1 MIENVKGRI
10 LDIFAYW
17 RVPASGDSVAY
28 REYLM
33 LSVGW
38 LGMRLATVF
47 GIAFAVNNPFTAMT
61 LHMTHKDL
69 LIFGYICTAIGYA
82 LAPLN
87 AYIIDNLRSRDGKYR
102 VFVKLAVPSGI
113 LSLFALFFPY
123 EKMGYIPMVI
133 SLFLIGQI
141 QGYVQGWYSTG
152 VSNLVFVISPNSQ
165 ERVRIMTVSSLVH
178 NFAPS
183 LTGLLIPVLS
193 DVFAN
198 GDLYNIKTYRMIYP
212 VFIVIGVAMSLTAYY
227 GVQER
232 IVVPKSRVTKIGLAD
247 ALKAVSKNK
256 LFWIKCS
263 DNWNN
268 FMEDSK
274 NVLMQWLFYYGKVGS
289 MTTYGIMDTLSY
301 NSSMWAMLAS
311 PWLINRLGKKG
322 FKLTKNI
329 LQVFI
334 TLGLALTY
342 KGKHNLFWI
351 FIFYFLNRFWET
363 TEVVDRA
370 MESDIRDYQQ
380 YISGERIDGSFGVVD
395 TYVGGAV
402 GAVTN
407 LFVPW
412 VYKRNGFDG
421 TDYSVLNVYRE
432 DGSYNSGNVLY
443 TLLDKLLVI
452 SLVGAVIDILPWFF
466 YDLSETDQKAVVR
479 VVRLRS
485 AAEDRDAGLMQD
497 DVYCEACE
505 GLAKMN
511 EYIELETQEKIKV
524 KASGMTRAQ
533 VKAVNKEISVRNE
546 EIEIAGFLN
555 RELKRYTTDFG
566 VKLTEFCRLM
576 KDDDGE
582 TDYELLA
589 YKLPEVQSKE
599 ERTLKSDA
607 INNARAI
614 KRARRMI
621 AKHPEKEVREFS
633 AEEYEKLFDLPEDTA
648 EQRREKRGL
657 IKAANRE
664 RNNYGKVM
672 KPYIWAERHILL
684 SEVYADIDSFTA
696 DYKNAR
702 KRLDEKLEAD
712 RIEAEGAAVKRK
724 TEAKLRRL
732 RKAGAASPEQTAR
745 IEMYENKMLEAQR
758 LMADGSDPDTLARLI
773 NELDAYYTGEDWKFD
788 FAADETGLL
797 PEDLPRGVL
806 SEDGIYSLLEQYR
819 ESLEESD
826 EESDKE

>member
-1 MIENVKGRI
+1 MIEKVKGFI
-10 LDIFAYW
+10 KEIFTYW
-17 RVPASGDSVAY
+17 RVPAVGNSVAY

-61 LHMTHKDL
+61 LHMTHRDL

-87 AYIIDNLRSRDGKYR
+87 AYIIDNLRSRAGKYR
-102 VFVKLAVPSGI
+102 VFVKLAIPSGI
-113 LSLFALFFPY
+113 LSLFALFYPY
-123 EKMGYIPMVI
+123 EKMGYIPMVV

-193 DVFAN
+193 DVFAD

-212 VFIVIGVAMSLTAYY
+212 FFIVIGVAMSLTAYY
-227 GVQER
+227 GVSER
-232 IVVPKSRVTKIGLAD
+232 IIEPRSRVTKVGLID

-301 NSSMWAMLAS
+301 NSSMWAMLFS
-311 PWLINRLGKKG
+311 PWLIDKLGKKG

-329 LQVFI
+329 LQIFI

-342 KGKHNLFWI
+342 KKSLALI

-421 TDYSVLNVYRE
+421 TDYSVLNVYNE
-432 DGSYNSGNVLY
+432 NGTYNSNNVLY
-443 TLLDKLLVI
+443 PLLDKLLVI
-452 SLVGAVIDILPWFF
+452 SLIGAAIGVLPWFF
-466 YDLSETDQKAVVR
+466 YDLSETDQKAVIR
-479 VVRLRS
+479 VIRLRS
-485 AAEDRDAGLMQD
+485 AVEDKHADVLQD
-497 DVYCEACE
+497 DIYCEACE
-505 GLAKMN
+505 ALQSMK
-511 EYIELETQEKIKV
+511 EYLGCEKLEKV
-524 KASGMTRAQ
+524 KKEDYPDKAEYKLRK
-533 VKAVNKEISVRNE
+533 KAVRAYNEEVDIAAFLNKE
-546 EIEIAGFLN
+546 LQ
-555 RELKRYTTDFG
+555 RYTTPFG
-566 VKLTEFCRLM
+566 KEFIALCRLIA
-576 KDDDGE
+576 GSERGNAE
-582 TDYELLA
+582 TDFEA
-589 YKLPEVQSKE
+589 IAISLPQAEGKE
-599 ERTLKSDA
+599 ERNLRSEA
-607 INNARAI
+607 IDMARSI
-614 KRARRMI
+614 KRRAREI
-621 AKHPEKEVREFS
+621 EKHPERAVFEFS
-633 AEEYEKLFDLPEDTA
+633 ADDYEALYDLPEDTK
-648 EQRREKRGL
+648 EQLKDKNRR
-657 IKAANRE
+657 IKEATRLRNR
-664 RNNYGKVM
+664 YGRLM
-672 KPYIWAERHILL
+672 KPYIRAERHILL
-684 SEVYADIDSFTA
+684 SEAYENIDDFTS
-696 DYKNAR
+696 DYPQAKIR
-702 KRLDEKLEAD
+702 YDEKRRE
-712 RIEAEGAAVKRK
+712 EEEKAAAMKRK
-724 TEAKLRRL
+724 PQKAAEA
-732 RKAGAASPEQTAR
+732 
-745 IEMYENKMLEAQR
+745 
-758 LMADGSDPDTLARLI
+758 
-773 NELDAYYTGEDWKFD
+773 
-788 FAADETGLL
+788 
-797 PEDLPRGVL
+797 
-806 SEDGIYSLLEQYR
+806 
-819 ESLEESD
+819 
-826 EESDKE
+826 

>member
-1 MIENVKGRI
+1 MIEKIKGFI
-10 LDIFAYW
+10 NEIIAYW
-17 RVPASGDSVAY
+17 RVPAAGDSVAY
-28 REYLM
+28 KEYLM

-61 LHMTHKDL
+61 LHMTHRDL

-82 LAPLN
+82 IAPLN

-123 EKMGYIPMVI
+123 EKLGYIPMVI

-152 VSNLVFVISPNSQ
+152 VSNLVYVISPNSQ
-165 ERVRIMTVSSLVH
+165 ERVKIMTVSSLIH
-178 NFAPS
+178 NFAPT
-183 LTGLLIPVLS
+183 LTGFLIPVLS
-193 DVFAN
+193 DVLAD

-212 VFIVIGVAMSLTAYY
+212 AVIVIGVIMSMAAYY
-227 GVQER
+227 GVSER
-232 IVVPKSRVTKIGLAD
+232 IVVPKSRVTKVGLID

-301 NSSMWAMLAS
+301 NSSMWAMIFS
-311 PWLINRLGKKG
+311 PWLIDKLGKKG

-342 KGKHNLFWI
+342 KKSLALI
-351 FIFYFLNRFWET
+351 FVFYFLNRFWET

-421 TDYSVLNVYRE
+421 TDYTVLNVYNE
-432 DGSYNSGNVLY
+432 NGTYNSGNVLY
-443 TLLDKLLVI
+443 TLLDKLLMI
-452 SLVGAVIDILPWFF
+452 SLVGAVIDILPWFL
-466 YDLSETDQKAVVR
+466 YDLTETDQKAVVR

-485 AAEDRDAGLMQD
+485 AVEDKKAGLLED

-505 GLAKMN
+505 ALQSMK
-511 EYIELETQEKIKV
+511 EYIDKEKLNKIKEDSSLDKKER
-524 KASGMTRAQ
+524 KA
-533 VKAVNKEISVRNE
+533 KNKEIRNHNE
-546 EIEIAGFLN
+546 EIEIAEFLGRELN
-555 RELKRYTTDFG
+555 RYGTSFG
-566 VKLTEFCRLM
+566 TEFIKLCRLM
-576 KDDDGE
+576 AGSEAGNLE
-582 TDYELLA
+582 TDFEKIA
-589 YKLPEVQSKE
+589 VALPQGECKE
-599 ERTLKSDA
+599 ERTLRSDA
-607 INNARAI
+607 IGMARAV
-614 KRARRMI
+614 KRS
-621 AKHPEKEVREFS
+621 AKVIDTHPES
-633 AEEYEKLFDLPEDTA
+633 AVEEISADDYENLFDLPEDTK
-648 EQRREKRGL
+648 EQRAEKRLL
-657 IKAANRE
+657 IKDANRR
-664 RNNYGKVM
+664 RNRYGKVM
-672 KPYIWAERHILL
+672 KPYIWAQRHVTLC
-684 SEVYADIDSFTA
+684 EAYENIDLFTA
-696 DYKNAR
+696 DYDESR
-702 KRLDEKLEAD
+702 KRLDEKHLAEKKAADEA
-712 RIEAEGAAVKRK
+712 AAKRK
-724 TEAKLRRL
+724 
-732 RKAGAASPEQTAR
+732 
-745 IEMYENKMLEAQR
+745 LEAQ
-758 LMADGSDPDTLARLI
+758 ARRA
-773 NELDAYYTGEDWKFD
+773 EKQAK
-788 FAADETGLL
+788 
-797 PEDLPRGVL
+797 
-806 SEDGIYSLLEQYR
+806 
-819 ESLEESD
+819 
-826 EESDKE
+826 

>member
-1 MIENVKGRI
+1 MIEKAREWI
-10 LDIFAYW
+10 REIIAYW
-17 RVPASGDSVAY
+17 RVPAAGDAVAY

-61 LHMTHKDL
+61 LHMTHRDL
-69 LIFGYICTAIGYA
+69 LVFGYICTAIGYA

-102 VFVKLAVPSGI
+102 VFVKLAVPSGL

-123 EKMGYIPMVI
+123 EKMGYLPMVL

-193 DVFAN
+193 DVLAD
-198 GDLYNIKTYRMIYP
+198 GDLYNIRTYRMIYP
-212 VFIVIGVAMSLTAYY
+212 VIIVIGVVMSLAAYY
-227 GVQER
+227 GVSER
-232 IVVPKSRVTKIGLAD
+232 IIVPRSRVTKVGLWE
-247 ALKAVSKNK
+247 ALRAVSKNK

-311 PWLINRLGKKG
+311 PWLIDKLGKKG

-342 KGKHNLFWI
+342 KKSLALI

-363 TEVVDRA
+363 TEIIDRA

-412 VYKRNGFDG
+412 VYRRNGFDG
-421 TDYSVLNVYRE
+421 TDYSVLNVYRD
-432 DGSYNSGNVLY
+432 DGSFNSGNVLY
-443 TLLDKLLVI
+443 TLLDKLLWI
-452 SLVGAVIDILPWFF
+452 SLIGAAVDVLPWFF
-466 YDLSETDQKAVVR
+466 YDLSDVDQKAIVR
-479 VVRLRS
+479 VLRLRT
-485 AAEDRDAGLMQD
+485 AIEDRKAGVLQD

-505 GLAKMN
+505 ALQQMERWLGEEKRRKLKKRDLADAK
-511 EYIELETQEKIKV
+511 ER
-524 KASGMTRAQ
+524 RAR
-533 VKAVNKEISVRNE
+533 NKQIRRENE
-546 EIEIAGFLN
+546 EIDMAAFLRSELDRYHTPFGEALCALCERMTQPEDKTALAALAHALPAGS
-555 RELKRYTTDFG
+555 
-566 VKLTEFCRLM
+566 C
-576 KDDDGE
+576 
-582 TDYELLA
+582 
-589 YKLPEVQSKE
+589 KE
-599 ERTLKSDA
+599 ERALRSDA
-607 INNARAI
+607 QHMARAWDRI
-614 KRARRMI
+614 RA
-621 AKHPEKEVREFS
+621 AGEDLPEEPS
-633 AEEYEKLFDLPEDTA
+633 AEAFEALFDLPEDTDG
-648 EQRREKRGL
+648 QRREKRRL
-657 IKAANRE
+657 IKEGSRE
-664 RNNYGKVM
+664 RNRYGKVM
-672 KPYIWAERHILL
+672 KPLLWAERNLML
-684 SEVYADIDSFTA
+684 RDAYDDLGSFTS
-696 DYKNAR
+696 DYPSAKD
-702 KRLDEKLEAD
+702 RLDAARREQKQMAEAAAA
-712 RIEAEGAAVKRK
+712 RRRREARERRARTAAKR
-724 TEAKLRRL
+724 
-732 RKAGAASPEQTAR
+732 
-745 IEMYENKMLEAQR
+745 
-758 LMADGSDPDTLARLI
+758 
-773 NELDAYYTGEDWKFD
+773 
-788 FAADETGLL
+788 
-797 PEDLPRGVL
+797 
-806 SEDGIYSLLEQYR
+806 
-819 ESLEESD
+819 
-826 EESDKE
+826 

>member
-1 MIENVKGRI
+1 MIEKIKGFI
-10 LDIFAYW
+10 NEIIAYW

-28 REYLM
+28 REYMM

-61 LHMTHKDL
+61 LHMTHRDL

-87 AYIIDNLRSRDGKYR
+87 AYIIDNLHSRDGKYR

-123 EKMGYIPMVI
+123 EKLGYIPMIV

-152 VSNLVFVISPNSQ
+152 VSNLVYVISPNSQ

-193 DVFAN
+193 DVFAD

-212 VFIVIGVAMSLTAYY
+212 AFIVIGVIMSMAAYY
-227 GVQER
+227 GVSER
-232 IVVPKSRVTKIGLAD
+232 IVVPKSRVTKVGLVD

-289 MTTYGIMDTLSY
+289 MTTYGVMDTLSY

-311 PWLINRLGKKG
+311 PWLIGKLGKKG

-329 LQVFI
+329 LQIFI

-342 KGKHNLFWI
+342 KKSLALI
-351 FIFYFLNRFWET
+351 FVFYFLNRFWET

-421 TDYSVLNVYRE
+421 TDYSVLNVYNE
-432 DGSYNSGNVLY
+432 NGTFNSGNVLY
-443 TLLDKLLVI
+443 TLLDKLLMI
-452 SLVGAVIDILPWFF
+452 SLVGAVIDVLPWFL
-466 YDLSETDQKAVVR
+466 YDLTETDQKAVVR
-479 VVRLRS
+479 AIRLRS
-485 AAEDRDAGLMQD
+485 AVEDKKAGILQD
-497 DVYCEACE
+497 DLYCEACE
-505 GLAKMN
+505 ALNSMN
-511 EYIELETQEKIKV
+511 EYIDKDKLAKIKEDPALDS
-524 KASGMTRAQ
+524 KEIRAR
-533 VKAVNKEISVRNE
+533 NKEIKQHNE
-546 EIEIAGFLN
+546 EIEIAEFMKRELN
-555 RELKRYTTDFG
+555 RYGTSFG
-566 VKLTEFCRLM
+566 TEFIKLCRLM
-576 KDDDGE
+576 AQSEAGDTE
-582 TDYELLA
+582 TDFERIA
-589 YKLPEVQSKE
+589 VSLPQGECKE
-599 ERTLKSDA
+599 ERTLRSDA
-607 INNARAI
+607 ISMARAV
-614 KRARRMI
+614 KRSAKELE
-621 AKHPEKEVREFS
+621 KHPES
-633 AEEYEKLFDLPEDTA
+633 ASEEISADEYECLFDLPEETK
-648 EQRREKRGL
+648 EQRAEKRL
-657 IKAANRE
+657 KIRVANRK
-664 RNNYGKVM
+664 RNRYGRIM
-672 KPYIWAERHILL
+672 KPYIWAQRHVVLCDAYENIG
-684 SEVYADIDSFTA
+684 SFTA
-696 DYKNAR
+696 DYPQAR
-702 KRLDEKLEAD
+702 QRLDEKHLAEKKAAEEA
-712 RIEAEGAAVKRK
+712 AAKR
-724 TEAKLRRL
+724 R
-732 RKAGAASPEQTAR
+732 
-745 IEMYENKMLEAQR
+745 LEAQARR
-758 LMADGSDPDTLARLI
+758 LKKQA
-773 NELDAYYTGEDWKFD
+773 K
-788 FAADETGLL
+788 
-797 PEDLPRGVL
+797 
-806 SEDGIYSLLEQYR
+806 
-819 ESLEESD
+819 
-826 EESDKE
+826 

>member
-1 MIENVKGRI
+1 MIERIKGFI
-10 LDIFAYW
+10 KEIFTYW
-17 RVPASGDSVAY
+17 RVPASGNSVAY

-61 LHMTHKDL
+61 LHMTHRDL

-87 AYIIDNLRSRDGKYR
+87 AYIIDNLRSRAGKYR

-113 LSLFALFFPY
+113 LSLFALYFPY
-123 EKMGYIPMVI
+123 EKMGYVPMVI
-133 SLFLIGQI
+133 ALFLIGQI

-183 LTGLLIPVLS
+183 LTGLLIPILS
-193 DVFAN
+193 DVFAD
-198 GDLYNIKTYRMIYP
+198 GDLYNIRTYRIIYP
-212 VFIVIGVAMSLTAYY
+212 FFIVIGVAMSLTAYY
-227 GVQER
+227 GVSER
-232 IVVPKSRVTKIGLAD
+232 IIEPRSRVTSVSLWE

-301 NSSMWAMLAS
+301 NSSMWAMLFS
-311 PWLINRLGKKG
+311 PWLIDKLGKKG

-329 LQVFI
+329 LQIFI

-342 KGKHNLFWI
+342 KKSLALI

-363 TEVVDRA
+363 TEVIDRA

-421 TDYSVLNVYRE
+421 TDYSVLNVYNE
-432 DGSYNSGNVLY
+432 NGTYNSGNVLY

-452 SLVGAVIDILPWFF
+452 SLIGAAIDVLPWFF
-466 YDLSETDQKAVVR
+466 YDLSETDQKGVIRAI
-479 VVRLRS
+479 RLRS
-485 AAEDRDAGLMQD
+485 AAEDKEAGVLQD
-497 DVYCEACE
+497 DVYFEACE
-505 GLAKMN
+505 AITSMREYLGCEKLEKAKKEN
-511 EYIELETQEKIKV
+511 YTDRAEY
-524 KASGMTRAQ
+524 KARK
-533 VKAVNKEISVRNE
+533 KAVKQHNE
-546 EIEIAGFLN
+546 EVDIAQFLN
-555 RELKRYTTDFG
+555 REIQRYTTPFG
-566 VKLTEFCRLM
+566 REFIQLCRM
-576 KDDDGE
+576 ISESEPGSTE
-582 TDYELLA
+582 TDFESYALA
-589 YKLPEVQSKE
+589 LPKGEYKE
-599 ERTLKSDA
+599 EKNLRSDA
-607 INNARAI
+607 ISMARSI
-614 KRARRMI
+614 KRRAREI
-621 AKHPEKEVREFS
+621 EKHPEKAVFEFS
-633 AEEYEKLFDLPEDTA
+633 ADEYEALYDLPEDSR
-648 EQRREKRGL
+648 EQLREKNRK
-657 IKAANRE
+657 IKEATRR
-664 RNNYGKVM
+664 RNSYGRLM
-672 KPYIWAERHILL
+672 KPYLFAKKHIML
-684 SEVYADIDSFTA
+684 SETYENLDDFISGYPEAKSR
-696 DYKNAR
+696 Y
-702 KRLDEKLEAD
+702 DEKRRE
-712 RIEAEGAAVKRK
+712 EEEKAA
-724 TEAKLRRL
+724 AMRR
-732 RKAGAASPEQTAR
+732 RPA
-745 IEMYENKMLEAQR
+745 N
-758 LMADGSDPDTLARLI
+758 
-773 NELDAYYTGEDWKFD
+773 
-788 FAADETGLL
+788 
-797 PEDLPRGVL
+797 
-806 SEDGIYSLLEQYR
+806 
-819 ESLEESD
+819 
-826 EESDKE
+826 

>member
-1 MIENVKGRI
+1 MIETIRDYVREVI
-10 LDIFAYW
+10 AYW
-17 RVPASGDSVAY
+17 RKPAAGDSVAY

-47 GIAFAVNNPFTAMT
+47 GIGFAVNNPFTAMT
-61 LHMTHKDL
+61 LHMTHRDL

-123 EKMGYIPMVI
+123 EKMGYVPMVA

-152 VSNLVFVISPNSQ
+152 VSNLVYVISPNSR

-193 DVFAN
+193 DVFAD
-198 GDLYNIKTYRMIYP
+198 GDLYNIRTYRMIYP
-212 VFIVIGVAMSLTAYY
+212 IFIVVGVAMSLTAYY

-232 IVVPKSRVTKIGLAD
+232 IIEPRSKVTKVGLVS
-247 ALKAVSKNK
+247 ALRAVSKNK

-311 PWLINRLGKKG
+311 PWLIDKLGKKG
-322 FKLTKNI
+322 FKLVKNI
-329 LQVFI
+329 TQVFI

-342 KGKHNLFWI
+342 KKSLWLI

-363 TEVVDRA
+363 TEVIDRA

-407 LFVPW
+407 LFIPW

-421 TDYSVLNVYRE
+421 TDYSVLNVYRD
-432 DGSYNSGNVLY
+432 DGSFNSGNVLY
-443 TLLDKLLVI
+443 PLLDKLLTI

-485 AAEDRDAGLMQD
+485 AVEDRDAGVLED
-497 DVYCEACE
+497 ELYCEACE
-505 GLAKMN
+505 ALQLMGTHLGGEK
-511 EYIELETQEKIKV
+511 QEKLKKDAAIPKEER
-524 KASGMTRAQ
+524 KAQ
-533 VKAVNKEISVRNE
+533 NKAIRENNE
-546 EIEIAGFLN
+546 EIEIAAFLQ
-555 RELKRYTTDFG
+555 RELTRYETPFGKAFLDFCRKMTAENADGATDFS
-566 VKLTEFCRLM
+566 RLAAALPQGCD
-576 KDDDGE
+576 KE
-582 TDYELLA
+582 T
-589 YKLPEVQSKE
+589 
-599 ERTLKSDA
+599 RTLRSDA
-607 INNARAI
+607 IANAKAVRQ
-614 KRARRMI
+614 ARRLCV
-621 AKHPEKEVREFS
+621 KHPERIVDTFS
-633 AEEYEKLFDLPEDTA
+633 ADDYEKLFDLPEETRQ
-648 EQRREKRGL
+648 QRQEKRQA
-657 IKAANRE
+657 IRSANKV
-664 RNNYGKVM
+664 RNRYGKQQ
-672 KPYIWAERHILL
+672 KPYLWAQRHILL
-684 SEVYADIDSFTA
+684 GEAYADIDAFTD
-696 DYKNAR
+696 DYPQAKA
-702 KRLDEKLEAD
+702 RLDTRRQLEQ
-712 RIEAEGAAVKRK
+712 EAEIAAAAQRK
-724 TEAKLRRL
+724 TEA
-732 RKAGAASPEQTAR
+732 
-745 IEMYENKMLEAQR
+745 
-758 LMADGSDPDTLARLI
+758 LARR
-773 NELDAYYTGEDWKFD
+773 KH
-788 FAADETGLL
+788 
-797 PEDLPRGVL
+797 
-806 SEDGIYSLLEQYR
+806 
-819 ESLEESD
+819 
-826 EESDKE
+826 

>member
-1 MIENVKGRI
+1 MRFVIEKIKGFLNEI
-10 LDIFAYW
+10 IAYW

-47 GIAFAVNNPFTAMT
+47 GITFAVNNPFTAMT
-61 LHMTHKDL
+61 LHMTHRDL

-102 VFVKLAVPSGI
+102 VFVKLAVPSGA
-113 LSLFALFFPY
+113 LSLFALFYPY
-123 EKMGYIPMVI
+123 EKLGYIPMVI

-141 QGYVQGWYSTG
+141 QGYVQSWYSTG
-152 VSNLVFVISPNSQ
+152 VSNLVYVISPNSR

-193 DVFAN
+193 DVFAG

-212 VFIVIGVAMSLTAYY
+212 AFIVIGVIMSMAAYY
-227 GVQER
+227 GVSER
-232 IVVPKSRVTKIGLAD
+232 IVVPKSRVTKVGLID

-256 LFWIKCS
+256 LFWIKCT

-289 MTTYGIMDTLSY
+289 MTTYGVMDTLSY

-311 PWLINRLGKKG
+311 PWLIDKLGKKG

-342 KGKHNLFWI
+342 KKSLALI
-351 FIFYFLNRFWET
+351 FVFYFLNRFWET
-363 TEVVDRA
+363 TEVIDRA

-421 TDYSVLNVYRE
+421 TDYSVLNVYNE
-432 DGSYNSGNVLY
+432 NGTYNSGNVLY
-443 TLLDKLLVI
+443 TLLDKLLMI
-452 SLVGAVIDILPWFF
+452 SLIGAVIDVLPWFL
-466 YDLSETDQKAVVR
+466 YDLTETEQKAVIR
-479 VVRLRS
+479 VIRLRS
-485 AAEDRDAGLMQD
+485 AVEDKKAGLLED
-497 DVYCEACE
+497 EVYCEACQALE
-505 GLAKMN
+505 LMN
-511 EYIELETQEKIKV
+511 EYIDKEKLVLIKKDPTLGKKELKLK
-524 KASGMTRAQ
+524 
-533 VKAVNKEISVRNE
+533 NKEIKKNNE
-546 EIEIAGFLN
+546 EIEIADFMKRELN
-555 RELKRYTTDFG
+555 RYGTSFGTEFIKLCRMIAQSEAGDTQTDFEKIA
-566 VKLTEFCRLM
+566 VSLPQ
-576 KDDDGE
+576 GE
-582 TDYELLA
+582 C
-589 YKLPEVQSKE
+589 KE
-599 ERTLKSDA
+599 ERALRSEA
-607 INNARAI
+607 INMARAV
-614 KRARRMI
+614 KRSAREI
-621 AKHPEKEVREFS
+621 EKHPESVFEGIS
-633 AEEYEKLFDLPEDTA
+633 ADEYEKLFYLPEETK
-648 EQRREKRGL
+648 EQRRQKRMK
-657 IKAANRE
+657 IKEATRRRNRF
-664 RNNYGKVM
+664 GKVM
-672 KPYIWAERHILL
+672 KPYIGARRHIVLFEAYENI
-684 SEVYADIDSFTA
+684 SSFA
-696 DYKNAR
+696 GEYPQAKQRLDK
-702 KRLDEKLEAD
+702 KRLDEKKA
-712 RIEAEGAAVKRK
+712 AEDAAAKRK
-724 TEAKLRRL
+724 QEIQARRL
-732 RKAGAASPEQTAR
+732 KKQA
-745 IEMYENKMLEAQR
+745 K
-758 LMADGSDPDTLARLI
+758 
-773 NELDAYYTGEDWKFD
+773 
-788 FAADETGLL
+788 
-797 PEDLPRGVL
+797 
-806 SEDGIYSLLEQYR
+806 
-819 ESLEESD
+819 
-826 EESDKE
+826 